1 MSLQRPAAIAALVIG
16 TFFLLVAAASY
27 AQPERPAA
35 RPAAASPPAAEAV
48 PGAGETLRFFR
59 NPAPVALPAMTD
71 LDGRTLAPENL
82 RGKVVLVNFW
92 ATWCPPCREEI
103 PDLIKLQ
110 DRYRDTLVVI
120 GISQDSIAPE
130 EVKAFAKTHGMN
142 YPVVME
148 TDAIDNLFPA
158 VSALPTSFFIDRESK
173 LVKKHVGM
181 LSARTTD
188 LEARSLAGLPV
199 KASVEL
205 VEEDDKVR
213 LENAAQANKIPGIDL
228 ASLTPEQK
236 NAVLQKLNTE
246 KCSCGCRLTVAQC
259 RVDDPS
265 CTVSLPL
272 AKELV
277 KKITSG

>member
-1 MSLQRPAAIAALVIG
+1 MPLQRAAAIGVLVVG
-16 TFFLLVAAASY
+16 TFFLLVAAARY
-27 AQPERPAA
+27 VQPERPTA
-35 RPAAASPPAAEAV
+35 RAAATPAPEAE
-48 PGAGETLRFFR
+48 PGAGETIRFFK
-59 NPAPVALPAMTD
+59 NPATVALPAMTD
-71 LDGRTLAPENL
+71 LDGRALTPESL

-110 DRYRDTLVVI
+110 DRYRDTLVVV
-120 GISQDSIAPE
+120 GISQDSIAPQ
-130 EVKAFAKTHGMN
+130 EVKAFGKAHGMN
-142 YPVVME
+142 YPIVME
-148 TDAIDNLFPA
+148 TEAIDNLFPA
-158 VSALPTSFFIDRESK
+158 VSALPTSFFIDREGK

-181 LSARTTD
+181 LNASVTD

-228 ASLTPEQK
+228 APLTPAQK

-246 KCSCGCRLTVAQC
+246 KCTCGCRLTVAQC
-259 RVDDPS
+259 RVDDPT
-265 CTVSLPL
+265 CPVSLPL
-272 AKELV
+272 AKEMV
-277 KKITSG
+277 KKITKS